1 MQLSSLS
8 FALALALLVASPVST
23 DALTLRKAAAGSPV
37 ERVVTLLTDL
47 KEKLLMDEKGEQK
60 VYDKYACWCEKTTAR
75 KAEAITDAN
84 NDLRAFG
91 QTILSLKGK
100 IATLAFEIEE
110 LETNIKLNKEAQE
123 QATTIRQK
131 ENAAFVADTT
141 ELKQAISAMEKA
153 VTVLVE
159 GSSSLLQAEAKAK
172 IKAVVAAIPS
182 SKSLKAEQLTLL
194 SEYMRS
200 GYAPQSMTVQG
211 ILKDMYETF
220 TADLESATQAEATA
234 NTNFEAFIAT
244 KTEELHSMEKSKAEK
259 EAEKAES
266 EQRLADTQA
275 LYDDTEEQKKA
286 DINFFD
292 VTKDACT
299 AKHDAWEVRS
309 SLREEEVAGI
319 TKALEIF
326 TSDAA
331 RELFA
336 SSIKAGK
343 ETGMDSRDTG
353 RDIAPAFLQ
362 LGSPVAKAYAALKES
377 ASASH
382 SVRLAM
388 LASKVRS
395 AKVGHFDEV
404 LASIEKMIQ
413 MLTEE
418 NDADIAKRDQCKD
431 EYQKI
436 ESTAKDLN
444 WKIEKNE
451 AKIEKLTKLI
461 ELRTQ
466 QLAETVA
473 SIEEVDLHMKTITEE
488 RTAENAAF
496 LKAKNEDQQAIDLL
510 MEARKAFTAF
520 YAKNKIEMGPIQG
533 SVKGAA
539 FAQVFGSQEPE
550 FAVSDDQ
557 APDAVFNEKGAR
569 KGESKGI
576 VSILTMIIEDLNDEI
591 KNGMKNE
598 EASQVDYEEQMD
610 TAEKLREE
618 LIAKKVSLEEA
629 IAKRNE
635 EKSAEIEDMNAN
647 QKDLDDEIAYKNSIT
662 PDCDWIIGAFE
673 KRAVARTSEME
684 GLSGAKDFLAGAA
697 KA

>member
-1 MQLSSLS
+1 MQLSSLPFS
-8 FALALALLVASPVST
+8 LALVLLVASPVST

-37 ERVVTLLTDL
+37 ERVVTLLTDM
-47 KEKLLMDEKGEQK
+47 KEKLLMDEKEEQK

-141 ELKQAISAMEKA
+141 ELKEAISAMEKA

-259 EAEKAES
+259 EAEKAQS
-266 EQRLADTQA
+266 EQNLADTQA

-319 TKALEIF
+319 TKALEIL
-326 TSDAA
+326 TSGAA
-331 RELFA
+331 RKLFA

-395 AKVGHFDEV
+395 AKVGHFEKV
-404 LASIEKMIQ
+404 LSSIDKMIQ
-413 MLTEE
+413 TLKEE

-436 ESTAKDLN
+436 ESTVKDLN

-451 AKIEKLTKLI
+451 AKIEQLTKLI

-488 RTAENAAF
+488 RTAENGAF
-496 LKAKNEDQQAIDLL
+496 LKAKMEDQQAIDLL
-510 MEARKAFTAF
+510 MEARKVFTAF
-520 YAKNKIEMGPIQG
+520 YKKNKIEMGPIQG
-533 SVKGAA
+533 SIKGAA
-539 FAQVFGSQEPE
+539 FAQVFGSQEP
-550 FAVSDDQ
+550 FMVSDDQ

-598 EASQVDYEEQMD
+598 EASQVAYEEQMD

-618 LIAKKVSLEEA
+618 LIAKKVSLEES

-673 KRAVARTSEME
+673 KRAAARTSETA
-684 GLSGAKDFLAGAA
+684 GLSGAKDFLTGAA

>member
-1 MQLSSLS
+1 MQLSSLP
-8 FALALALLVASPVST
+8 FALALVLLVASPVST

-37 ERVVTLLTDL
+37 ERVVTLLTDM
-47 KEKLLMDEKGEQK
+47 KEKLLMDEKEEQK

-141 ELKQAISAMEKA
+141 ELKEAISAMEKA

-259 EAEKAES
+259 EAEKAQS
-266 EQRLADTQA
+266 EQNLADTQA

-319 TKALEIF
+319 TKALEIL
-326 TSDAA
+326 TSGAA
-331 RELFA
+331 RKLFA

-395 AKVGHFDEV
+395 AKVGHFEKV
-404 LASIEKMIQ
+404 LSSIDKMIQ
-413 MLTEE
+413 TLKEE

-436 ESTAKDLN
+436 ESTVKDLN

-451 AKIEKLTKLI
+451 AKIEQLTKLI

-488 RTAENAAF
+488 RTAENGAF
-496 LKAKNEDQQAIDLL
+496 LKAKMEDQQAIDLL
-510 MEARKAFTAF
+510 MEARKVFTAF
-520 YAKNKIEMGPIQG
+520 YKKNKIEMGPIQG
-533 SVKGAA
+533 SIKGAA
-539 FAQVFGSQEPE
+539 FAQVFGSQEP
-550 FAVSDDQ
+550 FMVSDDQ

-598 EASQVDYEEQMD
+598 EASQVAYEEQMD

-618 LIAKKVSLEEA
+618 LIAKKVSLEES

-673 KRAVARTSEME
+673 KRAAARTSETA